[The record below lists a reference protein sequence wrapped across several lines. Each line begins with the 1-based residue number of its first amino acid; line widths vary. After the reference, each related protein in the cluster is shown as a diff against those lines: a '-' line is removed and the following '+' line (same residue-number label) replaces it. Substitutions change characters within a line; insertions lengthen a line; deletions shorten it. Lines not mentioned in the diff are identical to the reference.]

1 MPDYKGSNSYSLE
14 SEASSG
20 ISIVEMTDRLQGYI
34 NDLEGLNGKGE
45 KEFLTIGSNLNESHS
60 SVVDISKT
68 ASSAAELI
76 LGKEIAKAIDD
87 FQELRKKV
95 RAYLDQ
101 VEIEIKQCNG
111 KLLSIINIIK
121 SIKKS
126 VYDLKG
132 IAKLLNMFA
141 LFTRI
146 VVVNLSNHDSSLDTL
161 VNNIKSMSKLINS
174 RSNKIMKH
182 MKTMSF
188 MLNNAITTVH
198 ELETRQKNIAIRIV
212 KDTEQGLASIR
223 SMKKSSSSALEIT
236 KIITDRSCAVSKNI
250 SDVIVSLQ
258 SHDIVRQKMNQSIAD
273 LNNLLDILNSR
284 DDLES
289 DANNLDNVDVFPGVM
304 ISSLPIKTDISFIR
318 DELIKAVKG
327 IKDSLTGIAGNTA
340 GLSAEIKEI
349 AGSVSEDYQS
359 FWDDMDQVMSS
370 FTLSVKE
377 DSDTSGKLSKV
388 MKSVASM
395 VSDISTCVSNI
406 EEIGSDIKLI
416 AFNARIK
423 AAHIGEEGA
432 AIGLLSEKIE
442 RLSVDSSEKTGMI
455 LDKLKEISGHI
466 QELSRYEDS
475 GVKIET
481 VGLNDIVA
489 SLVDVLN
496 PLHIV
501 DQEII
506 SHLNNMDENT
516 TALVNDIKALTGGIN
531 VHNIASSVASDVISC
546 LREIEESSMFAAGM
560 GISNLLKRN
569 EIVPD
574 HESGLILEDNVE
586 FF

>member
-174 RSNKIMKH
+174 RANKIMKH

-273 LNNLLDILNSR
+273 LNNLLEILNSR

-304 ISSLPIKTDISFIR
+304 IYSLPIKTDISFIR

-349 AGSVSEDYQS
+349 AGSVSEDYHS
-359 FWDDMDQVMSS
+359 FCDDMDQVMSS
-370 FTLSVKE
+370 FTLSVIE
-377 DSDTSGKLSKV
+377 DSDTSGILSKV

-416 AFNARIK
+416 AFNARI
-423 AAHIGEEGA
+423 
-432 AIGLLSEKIE
+432 
-442 RLSVDSSEKTGMI
+442 
-455 LDKLKEISGHI
+455 
-466 QELSRYEDS
+466 
-475 GVKIET
+475 
-481 VGLNDIVA
+481 
-489 SLVDVLN
+489 
-496 PLHIV
+496 
-501 DQEII
+501 
-506 SHLNNMDENT
+506 
-516 TALVNDIKALTGGIN
+516 
-531 VHNIASSVASDVISC
+531 
-546 LREIEESSMFAAGM
+546 
-560 GISNLLKRN
+560 
-569 EIVPD
+569 
-574 HESGLILEDNVE
+574 
-586 FF
+586 